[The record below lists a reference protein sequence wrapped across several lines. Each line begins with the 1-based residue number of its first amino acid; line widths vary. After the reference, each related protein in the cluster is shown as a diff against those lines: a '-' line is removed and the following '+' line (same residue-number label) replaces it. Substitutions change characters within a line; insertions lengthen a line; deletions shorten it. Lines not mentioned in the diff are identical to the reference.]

1 MQDGLKHF
9 LMLGLFVLI
18 SQPAWANCIR
28 VTSTSSLSSMAI
40 AAGYTA
46 ADWTGACD
54 TCHGNIGLPAVIN
67 INSGTNFQPS
77 GTLLASAVGN
87 FLTAATNK
95 TYTSKQILF
104 RCTLSDAGSLYEM
117 YATNGDNAYTGMYAS
132 AEIEGAYYD
141 VAKNVAVRMTNLSTR
156 EYYSRYWKQRQI
168 TSADW
173 YQDGTYIYIPASA
186 FSNVLYEMYKISST
200 TYYLNAS
207 NYYKDAY
214 TQPRGYIAFKGP
226 GLASNSIVVGQDS
239 AAYYH
244 GWYANWPG
252 AWSTYNAVSYV
263 RGALCQVKD
272 YPAVVLLP
280 TISSAVLQAGGNS
293 QAPFSISLEC
303 ESGAVSGTA
312 ASTASK
318 ANVAMG
324 FLVNQPVAVRAAQ
337 ALGLVTSGGGLTW
350 LLDSHYGNSGV
361 ASGVGIKILNRSGK
375 AINLLPDR
383 STTGTG
389 NSRGW
394 YAYQDLT
401 SLTSTGEVNTY
412 TGDFTASLEALSGQ
426 TVTPG
431 TVNAQLQVVVNFQ

>member
-9 LMLGLFVLI
+9 LVLGLFLLI

-141 VAKNVAVRMTNLSTR
+141 VAKNVAVRMTNLSTG

-186 FSNVLYEMYKISST
+186 FSNVLYEMYKIHPLPIILTPAITIKMPIPNREVILLLKVLGWHQIPSWW
-200 TYYLNAS
+200 A
-207 NYYKDAY
+207 
-214 TQPRGYIAFKGP
+214 RIARLIIMAGMQTGP
-226 GLASNSIVVGQDS
+226 V
-239 AAYYH
+239 H
-244 GWYANWPG
+244 GVPIM
-252 AWSTYNAVSYV
+252 
-263 RGALCQVKD
+263 
-272 YPAVVLLP
+272 P
-280 TISSAVLQAGGNS
+280 
-293 QAPFSISLEC
+293 
-303 ESGAVSGTA
+303 
-312 ASTASK
+312 
-318 ANVAMG
+318 
-324 FLVNQPVAVRAAQ
+324 
-337 ALGLVTSGGGLTW
+337 
-350 LLDSHYGNSGV
+350 
-361 ASGVGIKILNRSGK
+361 
-375 AINLLPDR
+375 
-383 STTGTG
+383 
-389 NSRGW
+389 
-394 YAYQDLT
+394 
-401 SLTSTGEVNTY
+401 
-412 TGDFTASLEALSGQ
+412 
-426 TVTPG
+426 
-431 TVNAQLQVVVNFQ
+431 